1 MNKIFSRPYH
11 PQDPQFLPQMRA
23 YGRSS
28 PSMRTK
34 PPSPSSLIA
43 LGPRWLAYPGKKVQ
57 SIKDEDPTSN
67 TMDQLVEAA
76 KYLSDVGYKTMS
88 SYFSPESQPTGP
100 AAPALTP
107 EDLANFGNVRCL
119 SSSPLR
125 RCSLRAVLT
134 LAWCVTGD
142 RARCVHGQDRRSFP
156 GTQRTAVVSGVRPER
171 HPVGDGRS
179 RRLRVQHL
187 PDTSVVGCS
196 ARERFAS
203 VRAPPLSVS
212 VDGVTN

>member
-1 MNKIFSRPYH
+1 LHDHIYGFDIVNMNKIFSRPYH

-57 SIKDEDPTSN
+57 STKDEDPSGN

-76 KYLSDVGYKTMS
+76 KYLSDIGYKTVS

-100 AAPALTP
+100 ATPALTP
-107 EDLANFGNVRCL
+107 EDLANFGNVRVSPCNMDTRLFFHSPVPDPCL
-119 SSSPLR
+119 
-125 RCSLRAVLT
+125 
-134 LAWCVTGD
+134 
-142 RARCVHGQDRRSFP
+142 
-156 GTQRTAVVSGVRPER
+156 
-171 HPVGDGRS
+171 
-179 RRLRVQHL
+179 
-187 PDTSVVGCS
+187 
-196 ARERFAS
+196 
-203 VRAPPLSVS
+203 
-212 VDGVTN
+212 